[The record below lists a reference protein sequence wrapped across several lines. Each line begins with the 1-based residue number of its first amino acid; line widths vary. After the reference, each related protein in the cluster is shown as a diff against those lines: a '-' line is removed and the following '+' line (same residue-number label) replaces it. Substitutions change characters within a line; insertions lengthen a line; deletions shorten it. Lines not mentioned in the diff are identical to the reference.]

1 MTDPSER
8 GIRAAQLGILTN
20 ALLALT
26 KLLAGVVGNSYA
38 LVADA
43 IESGTDIFSS
53 LIVMG
58 GLHIARRDP
67 TEEYPFGFGR
77 AETLATAVVALML
90 VGAAATIAIQ
100 AVREILTPHH
110 LPAPWTLAVLA
121 VVVVVKWLISRRVE
135 KVGSEIDS
143 TAVKADA
150 WHHLSDAVTSTAAFI
165 GISIALW
172 GGPGWEPADDWAA
185 LVAAAVIAW
194 NGIAILRTALRDLM
208 DAAPGGEI
216 AGEIRSVAGNVPD
229 VLAIEKLQVR
239 RSGMNYH
246 AAIHVQARPS
256 MPLSEAHALG
266 GRVKAAIQ
274 QALPQVTRV
283 LVHMEPFVEST

>member
-1 MTDPSER
+1 
-8 GIRAAQLGILTN
+8 
-20 ALLALT
+20 
-26 KLLAGVVGNSYA
+26 
-38 LVADA
+38 
-43 IESGTDIFSS
+43 
-53 LIVMG
+53 
-58 GLHIARRDP
+58 
-67 TEEYPFGFGR
+67 
-77 AETLATAVVALML
+77 
-90 VGAAATIAIQ
+90 IQ
-100 AVREILTPHH
+100 AVREIQTPHH

-135 KVGSEIDS
+135 RVGAEIDS
-143 TAVKADA
+143 KAGKGDA
-150 WHHLSDAVTSTAAFI
+150 RHHLRDARTSTPTLIGNFI
-165 GISIALW
+165 PPV
-172 GGPGWEPADDWAA
+172 GGPRLVPAHDWAA

-266 GRVKAAIQ
+266 GSVKAAIQ
-274 QALPQVTRV
+274 QTLPQVARV
-283 LVHMEPFVEST
+283 LVHMEPFNEK